1 MTKTIQFFKLCFVFE
16 KYLRGLDESSQS
28 DYMEWSVAIL
38 VSSIW
43 RLLPSCRELPQ
54 NIELINAS
62 VHNIVHSPV

>member
-1 MTKTIQFFKLCFVFE
+1 
-16 KYLRGLDESSQS
+16 
-28 DYMEWSVAIL
+28 MEWSVAIL